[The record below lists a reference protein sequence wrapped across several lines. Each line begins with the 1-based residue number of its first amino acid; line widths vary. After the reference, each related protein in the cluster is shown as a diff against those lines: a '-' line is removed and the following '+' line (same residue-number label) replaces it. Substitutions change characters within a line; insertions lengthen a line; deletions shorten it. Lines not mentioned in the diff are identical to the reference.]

1 MNTCASPM
9 PDEMAETRVLEIQRK
24 LHRWAI
30 EDSDICL
37 TDLFN
42 LVCDP
47 AFLLEA
53 WRRVRKNKGARS
65 AGVDGQ
71 TAYSIEAER
80 GEQEFLAELRR
91 ELQARTFRPL
101 PVRERLIPKPG
112 TTKRRRLGIPTA
124 KDRVVQSA
132 LKLVLE
138 PIFEAD
144 FKPCSY
150 GFRPNRRAQDAIA
163 EIHHFCTRSY
173 EWVVE
178 GDIKACFDEIDHAA
192 LMGRVRRRIGDKRV
206 VALIKS
212 FCKAGVLTEGG
223 QLEDSTS
230 GTPQGGILSPVLA
243 NIALS
248 VLDDHFARAWQEMGA
263 TSSARQAHR
272 RKGLPTYRF
281 VRYAD
286 DFVVLV
292 AGTEAHAA
300 ALRGTVADI
309 LAPMGLRLSEEKTV
323 ITHVS
328 QGFDFLGFR
337 IQKQRKRGTDGEHV
351 YTWPGKKTLAGIK
364 SKVRTITRTGRDLP
378 LKALLHQL
386 NPVLRGWA
394 NYFRHGVSKATFS
407 YLRAFTWRRV
417 VCWLRHKHPRISW
430 RELRRRYL
438 PDWWPTH
445 EGIALYNIGAATVS
459 RYRYRAARIPSPW
472 SMTDV

>member
-1 MNTCASPM
+1 
-9 PDEMAETRVLEIQRK
+9 
-24 LHRWAI
+24 
-30 EDSDICL
+30 
-37 TDLFN
+37 
-42 LVCDP
+42 
-47 AFLLEA
+47 
-53 WRRVRKNKGARS
+53 
-65 AGVDGQ
+65 
-71 TAYSIEAER
+71 
-80 GEQEFLAELRR
+80 
-91 ELQARTFRPL
+91 
-101 PVRERLIPKPG
+101 
-112 TTKRRRLGIPTA
+112 
-124 KDRVVQSA
+124 
-132 LKLVLE
+132 
-138 PIFEAD
+138 
-144 FKPCSY
+144 
-150 GFRPNRRAQDAIA
+150 
-163 EIHHFCTRSY
+163 
-173 EWVVE
+173 
-178 GDIKACFDEIDHAA
+178 
-192 LMGRVRRRIGDKRV
+192 MGRVRRRIGDKRV